1 MEKIINEV
9 ENALSI
15 LKSGGIIL
23 YPTDT
28 IWGIG
33 CDATNDEAI
42 LRINKL
48 KDRDTSEP
56 MLSLINNSKM
66 LDKYLHL
73 KPAFINNVLKEI
85 SNPTTIIYS
94 NPKNISKLL
103 ISKENTVAFRIVKDN
118 FCSRLISRIQ
128 KPIVSTSANMHDKKY
143 PINFKEIDERILKGV
158 DYIVNLPNK
167 SISNLPSTIIK
178 VNKKGEIT
186 KLR

>member
-9 ENALSI
+9 ENAFSI

-66 LDKYLHL
+66 LDKYLHV
-73 KPAFINNVLKEI
+73 KPAFINDVLKEQL
-85 SNPTTIIYS
+85 Y
-94 NPKNISKLL
+94 
-103 ISKENTVAFRIVKDN
+103 
-118 FCSRLISRIQ
+118 
-128 KPIVSTSANMHDKKY
+128 
-143 PINFKEIDERILKGV
+143 
-158 DYIVNLPNK
+158 
-167 SISNLPSTIIK
+167 
-178 VNKKGEIT
+178 
-186 KLR
+186 

>member
-9 ENALSI
+9 ENAFSI

-66 LDKYLHL
+66 LDKYLHV
-73 KPAFINNVLKEI
+73 KPAFINDVLKEI
-85 SNPTTIIYS
+85 SSPTTIIYS

-118 FCSRLISRIQ
+118 FCSKLISRIQ

-143 PINFKEIDERILKGV
+143 PVNFKEIDERILKGV

-167 SISNLPSTIIK
+167 TISNLPSTIIK
-178 VNKKGEIT
+178 VNTKGEIT

>member
-9 ENALSI
+9 ENAFSI

-66 LDKYLHL
+66 LDKYLHV
-73 KPAFINNVLKEI
+73 KPAFINDVLKEI
-85 SNPTTIIYS
+85 NNPTTIIYS

-103 ISKENTVAFRIVKDN
+103 ISKENTAAFRIVKDS

-128 KPIVSTSANMHDKKY
+128 KPIVSTSANIHNKKY
-143 PINFKEIDERILKGV
+143 PVNFKEIDERILKGV
-158 DYIVNLPNK
+158 DYIVNLPDK
-167 SISNLPSTIIK
+167 SISNFPSSIIR
-178 VNKKGEIT
+178 VNEKGEMT
-186 KLR
+186 RLR